1 MNSIRPGAPG
11 LFKEDTMK
19 VLQFIAAA
27 FLAASI
33 GAMTGAAFAAMPQV
47 YRSNS
52 TRQVVGWEDSTGYHA
67 CHAGTDCCVPAEY
80 DLVWVE

>member
-1 MNSIRPGAPG
+1 
-11 LFKEDTMK
+11 MK

-33 GAMTGAAFAAMPQV
+33 GALTGYSFADMPQV
-47 YRSNS
+47 YCSNS
-52 TRQVVGWEDSTGYHA
+52 TRQVVGWEDGTGYHA
-67 CHAGTDCCVPAEY
+67 CHAGTDCRVPAEY

>member
-1 MNSIRPGAPG
+1 MR
-11 LFKEDTMK
+11 D
-19 VLQFIAAA
+19 LQFIAAA
-27 FLAASI
+27 VLAASI

-52 TRQVVGWEDSTGYHA
+52 SGAITGWEDAEGYHA
-67 CHAGTDCCVPAEY
+67 CRSGQDCRIPAEY

>member
-1 MNSIRPGAPG
+1 
-11 LFKEDTMK
+11 MK

-33 GAMTGAAFAAMPQV
+33 GALTGYSLADTPQV
-47 YRSNS
+47 YQSNS
-52 TRQVVGWEDSTGYHA
+52 TGEVKGWEDAEGYHA
-67 CHAGTDCCVPAEY
+67 CKSGTDCRIPAEY

>member
-1 MNSIRPGAPG
+1 
-11 LFKEDTMK
+11 MK

-33 GAMTGAAFAAMPQV
+33 GAMTGAAFADLPQV
-47 YRSNS
+47 YQSYS
-52 TRQVVGWEDSTGYHA
+52 TGEVRGWEDNTGYHA
-67 CHAGTDCCVPAEY
+67 CRSGQDCRIPAEY

>member
-1 MNSIRPGAPG
+1 
-11 LFKEDTMK
+11 MK

-33 GAMTGAAFAAMPQV
+33 GAMTGAAFATMPQV

-52 TRQVVGWEDSTGYHA
+52 SGAITGWEDSTGYHA
-67 CHAGTDCCVPAEY
+67 CHAGTDCRVPTEY

>member
-1 MNSIRPGAPG
+1 MRRGF
-11 LFKEDTMK
+11 FKGKTMR

-33 GAMTGAAFAAMPQV
+33 GAMTGAAFADLPQV
-47 YRSNS
+47 YQSNS
-52 TRQVVGWEDSTGYHA
+52 TQQVVGWEDGTGYHA
-67 CHAGTDCCVPAEY
+67 CRSGQDCRIPAEY

>member
-1 MNSIRPGAPG
+1 MR
-11 LFKEDTMK
+11 

-27 FLAASI
+27 VLAASI

-47 YRSNS
+47 YQSNS
-52 TRQVVGWEDSTGYHA
+52 TGEVKGWEDSSGYHA
-67 CHAGTDCCVPAEY
+67 CKVGQDCRIPAEY

>member
-11 LFKEDTMK
+11 LFKGKTMR

-33 GAMTGAAFAAMPQV
+33 GTMTGAAFADLPQV

-52 TRQVVGWEDSTGYHA
+52 SRQIVGWEDAEGYHA
-67 CHAGTDCCVPAEY
+67 CRRGQDCHVPQEY

>member
-1 MNSIRPGAPG
+1 
-11 LFKEDTMK
+11 MK

-27 FLAASI
+27 FIAASI

-52 TRQVVGWEDSTGYHA
+52 SGAITGWEDSTGYHA
-67 CHAGTDCCVPAEY
+67 CKVGQDCHVPQEY
-80 DLVWVE
+80 DLIWVE

>member
-1 MNSIRPGAPG
+1 
-11 LFKEDTMK
+11 MK

-47 YRSNS
+47 YQSNS
-52 TRQVVGWEDSTGYHA
+52 TGEVKGWEDSSGYHA
-67 CHAGTDCCVPAEY
+67 CRSGQDCHVPQEY

>member
-1 MNSIRPGAPG
+1 
-11 LFKEDTMK
+11 MK

-27 FLAASI
+27 VLAALLGSL
-33 GAMTGAAFAAMPQV
+33 TGACFADMPQV

-52 TRQVVGWEDSTGYHA
+52 SRQIVGWEDAEGYHA
-67 CHAGTDCCVPAEY
+67 CRSGQDCHVPQEY